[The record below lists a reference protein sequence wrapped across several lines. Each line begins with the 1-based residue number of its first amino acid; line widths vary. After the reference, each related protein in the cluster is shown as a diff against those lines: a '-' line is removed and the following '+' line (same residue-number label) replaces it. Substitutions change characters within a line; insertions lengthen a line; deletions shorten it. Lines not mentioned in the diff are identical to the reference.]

1 MKRLICL
8 ATASSLLIL
17 LVIKDVRG
25 SGIYIALSSLLLLAS
40 WWEGYVNL
48 LLTTA
53 SMSSLMY
60 SKNKLII
67 DPQF

>member
-53 SMSSLMY
+53 SMSPLMY

-67 DPQF
+67 YPQF